1 MLSREQGEERAQ
13 DASDTVIYKIEV
25 PANRYDLLCMEG
37 LVRGLMVYLRR
48 MEAPIYKAIK
58 PKSGQLQK
66 MVVKPETAQ
75 VRPFGLA
82 AVLRN
87 ITFTEVFVD
96 AQCIINSG
104 HHP

>member
-1 MLSREQGEERAQ
+1 
-13 DASDTVIYKIEV
+13 
-25 PANRYDLLCMEG
+25 
-37 LVRGLMVYLRR
+37 

-66 MVVKPETAQ
+66 MVVKPEVEKNLHVLIQEGIVHNYISNPQTAQ

-87 ITFTEVFVD
+87 IAFTEVFVD
-96 AQCIINSG
+96 AQ
-104 HHP
+104 